1 MIKTNIEFV
10 HKVKEIAT
18 NYKTLYVMGCFGAPL
33 KEEYK
38 DRYCNNYDY
47 NKQPVRTAM
56 IRAASADTF
65 GFDCVCLIKGL
76 LWGWNGDKNHVYG
89 GAEYCSNGVP
99 DIDENSMINSCS
111 GVTADFSKIEV
122 GEAVWMDGHIGVYI
136 GDGLAVECTPSWDN
150 KVQITAVRNIGIK
163 TGYNHR
169 TWTKHGKLPYF
180 TYVKESTA
188 PEKPVE
194 PVRPLEPT
202 KEDKKITVG
211 TILNFSGGKQYAAS
225 QGDIGYPAK
234 AGKVR
239 ITLTANGALHP
250 YHAVSEDE
258 SGTYGWV
265 DADTLSF
272 PNEPDDTAKTEIS
285 LKAGTKI
292 ALNKVALYSAAEEKS
307 KASTLGG
314 IYYLYDGVDV
324 NGFVRICP
332 LDNVGK
338 TPIAESV
345 TGWVKISDIS

>member
-10 HKVKEIAT
+10 QKIKEVAT
-18 NYKTLYVMGCFGAPL
+18 DHKTLYVMGCFGAPL

-38 DRYCNNYDY
+38 ERYCNNYEY
-47 NKQPVRTAM
+47 NKQPARTAM

-65 GFDCVCLIKGL
+65 GFDCVCLIKGV

-99 DIDENSMINSCS
+99 DIDENAMINSCS

-136 GDGLAVECTPSWDN
+136 GDGLAVECTPAWEN
-150 KVQITAVRNIGIK
+150 KVQITAIRNIGIK
-163 TGYNHR
+163 SGYNYR

-180 TYVKESTA
+180 TYVKESDPV
-188 PEKPVE
+188 PEKPS
-194 PVRPLEPT
+194 EPT
-202 KEDKKITVG
+202 NEDKKITVG
-211 TILNFSGGKQYAAS
+211 TVLNFSGGKQYAAS
-225 QGDIGYPAK
+225 EGDVGYLAK
-234 AGKVR
+234 PGKVR
-239 ITLTANGALHP
+239 ITLTAKGARHP

-272 PNEPDDTAKTEIS
+272 PEEVGETSKTEIS
-285 LKAGTKI
+285 LKAGTRI
-292 ALNKVALYSAAEEKS
+292 ALNKVDLYSAAEERS
-307 KASTLGG
+307 KVNTLDGV
-314 IYYLYDGVDV
+314 YYLYDGVNV

-332 LDNVGK
+332 LDNVGRV
-338 TPIAESV
+338 PVSENV